1 MGIRTVKRLRRVARR
16 AMRTGPVGAVRR
28 WAGER
33 RYAYPH
39 RNLLAIGLPKSGS
52 TWLERMVCEVPGY
65 LPWNPPQAATFSQD
79 LRRAD
84 FVPGPRGYTVTK
96 THTAPKETNLAII
109 AETGRPYVVMI
120 RDLRDVSVSWAY
132 YVGLK
137 GRQRVAHP
145 EARDLSVP
153 QRIDYYIEHILPMR
167 AHWVSGWAEHLHD
180 GQGLLIRYEDLLS
193 DTSGVMRRVFA
204 HYDVGL
210 SDLDVQ
216 SIVETHS
223 FRRATGRRA
232 GDADSGSFNRKG
244 IAGDWLNHYTD
255 AQRDAFAGVV
265 GNAMSGL
272 GYD

>member
-1 MGIRTVKRLRRVARR
+1 
-16 AMRTGPVGAVRR
+16 MRTGPVGAVRR
-28 WAGER
+28 RVSER
-33 RYAYPH
+33 RYTYPH

-52 TWLERMVCEVPGY
+52 TWLERMLCEAPGY
-65 LPWNPPQAATFSQD
+65 LPWHPPKAATFTQD
-79 LRRAD
+79 LRRVD

-96 THTAPKETNLAII
+96 THTAPKETNLAIL

-167 AHWVSGWAEHLHD
+167 LRWVLGWAEHLHA
-180 GQGLLIRYEDLLS
+180 GQGLLIRYEDLLA
-193 DTSGVMRRVFA
+193 DTPGVMGRVFS
-204 HYDVGL
+204 HYEVGL
-210 SDLDVQ
+210 SDEQVRA
-216 SIVETHS
+216 IVDENS
-223 FRRATGRRA
+223 FREATGRAA
-232 GDADSGSFNRKG
+232 GDADTSSFNRKG

-255 AQRDAFAGVV
+255 AQRNAFADVAGS
-265 GNAMSGL
+265 AMSDL
-272 GYD
+272 GYA